1 MPQII
6 KKGEY
11 IQLTSSDGINTNV
24 THLVAITDFDL
35 KKELQE
41 LILKLTEVIVGGNL
55 VAYEIDG
62 KRFSLENTKKEIIE
76 FYVNA
81 FYYQNPLELEKH
93 LINKELVMLINFR
106 PFNDM
111 DDIID

>member
-1 MPQII
+1 MSKII

-41 LILKLTEVIVGGNL
+41 LILKSTEVIVDGNL

-62 KRFSLENTKKEIIE
+62 KRFSLENTKEKIIE
-76 FYVNA
+76 YYNNA
-81 FYYQNPLELEKH
+81 CFGQNPLDLEQH
-93 LINKELVMLINFR
+93 LINKELVKLIDFY

-111 DDIID
+111 DDILD